1 MPSPKV
7 LCGRAFSVSLC
18 SQVLFSCNFASQY
31 FKSQYKHTR
40 NLVQFRGSFIPLWPM
55 KTADAQ
61 IRVNLWPTQ
70 MVALFAQL
78 KPVIGVIHVGA
89 LPGTPRSTQTIAE
102 LVTSA
107 KAEARLY
114 REAGV
119 DGVMIENMHDV
130 PYLRGEVG
138 PEIVAAMTAIA
149 SEVKSEVKSESP
161 LPVGIQ
167 ILAGAN

>member
-7 LCGRAFSVSLC
+7 LCGRAFRSHRVRST
-18 SQVLFSCNFASQY
+18 SF
-31 FKSQYKHTR
+31 
-40 NLVQFRGSFIPLWPM
+40 VQFRGSFTPLRPM
-55 KTADAQ
+55 KTAHAQ

-70 MVALFAQL
+70 MVALFSQP

-119 DGVMIENMHDV
+119 DGVMI
-130 PYLRGEVG
+130 
-138 PEIVAAMTAIA
+138 
-149 SEVKSEVKSESP
+149 
-161 LPVGIQ
+161 
-167 ILAGAN
+167 